1 MNARTKWLVVV
12 GLLVVVA
19 VVGGCRRGKPG
30 AKAPAAPAAQE
41 CRKVDETAAKAEGAA
56 VRVIALKHEPAGAA
70 ILRAPHLPERPG
82 DDPCP
87 RSNGVV
93 WPGGCLWYL
102 QAEVLRARAE
112 ARAARQRE
120 RKAVNEQVA
129 QEVRRRA
136 TGEFRGA
143 LENAID
149 GLKDA
154 RESLVALEAK
164 ITKEKI

>member
-1 MNARTKWLVVV
+1 MSTDRSKMPLDRKGEDLEGTQYAAFPEERDAPLARL
-12 GLLVVVA
+12 
-19 VVGGCRRGKPG
+19 
-30 AKAPAAPAAQE
+30 E
-41 CRKVDETAAKAEGAA
+41 CRHWAEGECG
-56 VRVIALKHEPAGAA
+56 LGC
-70 ILRAPHLPERPG
+70 PG

-112 ARAARQRE
+112 ARTARERE